1 MTSDAKIG
9 LLLGLVFI
17 FIIAFVVNGL
27 PKLRSADDSNELTII
42 SADSVVNPDKANPGL
57 GAKERRAGE
66 TFSVSPSVE
75 KNPGSDLSAKQLSQT
90 RPPADD
96 GSIRYASPLPQ
107 LPLGTND
114 TPLGGLGGP
123 ANQFVRPAGKQTSI
137 MDTLTGN
144 KPGPAE
150 SVHDYLVKQDGV
162 RPVTEGQSGGDTP
175 AKEPKPV
182 VQPAA
187 DAGKT
192 LAAKSTVSAQSGGA
206 KTYTV
211 AGGDS
216 LASIAKKLYGPE
228 EGNKRANI
236 DRIFQANRNIL
247 KSPDLL
253 YEGQKLTIP
262 ALSPAVSGTTSAK
275 SIFPST
281 LVEKVESIGRKVIT
295 TNKPADEK
303 MRYYVVKDDDSLWDI
318 AVAQLGKGG
327 RWSEIV
333 KLNTDIIKNPD
344 HVPAGMRLKLPV
356 K

>member
-1 MTSDAKIG
+1 
-9 LLLGLVFI
+9 
-17 FIIAFVVNGL
+17 
-27 PKLRSADDSNELTII
+27 
-42 SADSVVNPDKANPGL
+42 
-57 GAKERRAGE
+57 
-66 TFSVSPSVE
+66 
-75 KNPGSDLSAKQLSQT
+75 
-90 RPPADD
+90 
-96 GSIRYASPLPQ
+96 
-107 LPLGTND
+107 
-114 TPLGGLGGP
+114 
-123 ANQFVRPAGKQTSI
+123 
-137 MDTLTGN
+137 
-144 KPGPAE
+144 
-150 SVHDYLVKQDGV
+150 
-162 RPVTEGQSGGDTP
+162 VTEGQSGGDTP